1 MGKAVTTLPAV
12 LITGGCGFVGSHLAG
27 TLLAAGH
34 RVTAIDDLSTG
45 SLDNIAHLAGE
56 TNFRYEID
64 TVLNE
69 TIIDR
74 LASECEVIIHLAAA
88 VGVELII
95 KDPVHVIETNI
106 LGTASVLKA
115 AARYRRA
122 VLLAS
127 TSEIYGKSEATPF
140 REDSDRLL
148 GPTTRWRW
156 SYSSSKA
163 VDEYLGLA
171 YHRQL
176 GLPVTVF
183 RLFNTVGPRQSSH
196 YGMVIP
202 RFVEQA
208 LNGEA
213 LTVYGDGTQTR
224 SFCDVRDAVRAIV
237 GLMNHSGAVGGVFN
251 VGSPDEISILDLAR
265 MVLRLDG
272 DPQGDGGTADDAGAR
287 IRLVPYDE
295 AYESG
300 FEDMLRRVPD
310 LGRISSLLGWAP
322 TIPLE
327 TTVQDVFGSLSG
339 RKRDRQP
346 PP

>member
-1 MGKAVTTLPAV
+1 MTARPAV
-12 LITGGCGFVGSHLAG
+12 LITGGCGFIGSHLAEA
-27 TLLAAGH
+27 LLSDGH
-34 RVTAIDDLSTG
+34 QVTVIDNLSTG
-45 SLDNIAHLAGE
+45 SLDNIAHLAGNG
-56 TNFRYEID
+56 NFRYVID

-69 TIIDR
+69 AVLDR
-74 LASECEVIIHLAAA
+74 VASECRVIFHLAAA

-95 KDPVHVIETNI
+95 KDPVNVIETNI
-106 LGTASVLKA
+106 LGTAAVLKA
-115 AARYRRA
+115 AAPNRRA

-156 SYSSSKA
+156 SYSTSKA

-183 RLFNTVGPRQSSH
+183 RLFNTVGPRQSGH

-208 LNGEA
+208 LAGDA

-224 SFCDVRDAVRAIV
+224 SFCDVRDAVAALV
-237 GLMNHSGAVGGVFN
+237 GLMNSPGAVGEVFN
-251 VGSPDEISILDLAR
+251 VGSPDEVSILELAR
-265 MVLRLDG
+265 LVLRLAGEHLG
-272 DPQGDGGTADDAGAR
+272 DRGTGIDPTAR
-287 IRLVPYDE
+287 IRLVPYEE

-300 FEDMLRRVPD
+300 FEDMPRRVPD
-310 LGRISSLLGWAP
+310 LAKIRALIGYAP
-322 TIPLE
+322 RVPLDE
-327 TTVQDVFGSLSG
+327 ILHLVIEHHRTH
-339 RKRDRQP
+339 
-346 PP
+346 

>member
-1 MGKAVTTLPAV
+1 MFGVGEAVTARPAV
-12 LITGGCGFVGSHLAG
+12 LITGGCGFIGSHLAEA
-27 TLLAAGH
+27 LLSDGH
-34 RVTAIDDLSTG
+34 PVTVIDNLSTG
-45 SLDNIAHLAGE
+45 TIGNIAHLAGNG
-56 TNFRYEID
+56 NFRYVID

-69 TIIDR
+69 TVLDR
-74 LASECEVIIHLAAA
+74 VASECHVIFHLAAA

-106 LGTASVLKA
+106 LGTAAVLKA

-156 SYSSSKA
+156 SYSTSKA

-183 RLFNTVGPRQSSH
+183 RLFNTVGPRQSGH

-208 LNGEA
+208 LAGEA

-224 SFCDVRDAVRAIV
+224 SFCDVRDAVAALV
-237 GLMNHSGAVGGVFN
+237 GLMNSPGAVGEVFN
-251 VGSPDEISILDLAR
+251 VGSPDEVSILDLAR
-265 MVLRLDG
+265 LVLRLAG
-272 DPQGDGGTADDAGAR
+272 DHLGNSGTDIDPAAR
-287 IRLVPYDE
+287 IRLVPYEE

-310 LGRISSLLGWAP
+310 LGRIRALLGWQP
-322 TIPLE
+322 TMALE
-327 TTVQDVFGSLSG
+327 TTV
-339 RKRDRQP
+339 RDIIASFPRP
-346 PP
+346 D

>member
-1 MGKAVTTLPAV
+1 MTCRPGPWTTS
-12 LITGGCGFVGSHLAG
+12 LIS
-27 TLLAAGH
+27 
-34 RVTAIDDLSTG
+34 
-45 SLDNIAHLAGE
+45 IASRASSAWW
-56 TNFRYEID
+56 T

-69 TIIDR
+69 TVLDR
-74 LASECEVIIHLAAA
+74 LVSETEVIFHLAAA

-95 KDPVHVIETNI
+95 RDPVHVIETNI
-106 LGTASVLKA
+106 LGTAAVLKA
-115 AARYRRA
+115 AARHRRA

-140 REDSDRLL
+140 REDCDRLL

-156 SYSSSKA
+156 SYSTSKA
-163 VDEYLGLA
+163 VDEYLGFA

-183 RLFNTVGPRQSSH
+183 RLFNTVGPRQSGH

-208 LNGEA
+208 LAGQP
-213 LTVYGDGTQTR
+213 LTVYGDGSQTR
-224 SFCDVRDAVRAIV
+224 SFCDVRDAVRALV
-237 GLMNHSGAVGGVFN
+237 GLMRHPGAVGGVFN

-265 MVLRLDG
+265 LVLRLAAGDRGEEGPAREADG
-272 DPQGDGGTADDAGAR
+272 R

-300 FEDMLRRVPD
+300 FEDMSRRVPE
-310 LGRISSLLGWAP
+310 LERIRGLLGWEP
-322 TIPLE
+322 RIPLAS
-327 TTVQDVFGSLSG
+327 TVRDIVASRRHSG
-339 RKRDRQP
+339 
-346 PP
+346 